1 MCARS
6 SAIRWASASRGRP
19 RGARRA
25 RPRRSRRRRR
35 RAHRG
40 PSHRRGARRSW
51 SAPRRRRRS
60 CSCVPRR
67 RPRAGPPRLR
77 RSWGSYP
84 AQIRRVY
91 PVAGAESHS
100 YACPHMSA
108 EAGQGTNGGTRDG
121 QHVALVHDRLRAAIL
136 LGELP
141 AGQTT
146 SQVTLA
152 RDLEVGRT
160 PLREALRM
168 LQREGLVVS
177 EPNRRVRIAALSS
190 TDAEELYVMRIALE
204 AVAIRITVPTLTST
218 DFAELEGLMAQM
230 DHYMRSDDRMGMRVP
245 HRAFHDR
252 FVRAAGE
259 RVTTTIGQLFDHGER
274 YRLRYGATTPEHL
287 GPAPRRAPRD
297 RGRRRRGRRRPRGPP
312 PRRTLRARRRPS
324 SSPRSTPATTSRACA
339 RRWRR
344 SPRAARRACG
354 SRLSFRPP
362 RRRARRQARDEQGRG
377 VRGVDRRPGRAPRPS
392 RSGAG
397 SPSAG
402 RSA

>member
-1 MCARS
+1 
-6 SAIRWASASRGRP
+6 
-19 RGARRA
+19 
-25 RPRRSRRRRR
+25 
-35 RAHRG
+35 
-40 PSHRRGARRSW
+40 
-51 SAPRRRRRS
+51 
-60 CSCVPRR
+60 
-67 RPRAGPPRLR
+67 
-77 RSWGSYP
+77 
-84 AQIRRVY
+84 
-91 PVAGAESHS
+91 
-100 YACPHMSA
+100 MSA

-230 DHYMRSDDRMGMRVP
+230 DHYMRSEDRGDARPAPRVP
-245 HRAFHDR
+245 RP
-252 FVRAAGE
+252 VRPAAGE

-274 YRLRYGATTPEHL
+274 YRLRYGATTAERWDQ
-287 GPAPRRAPRD
+287 RRAEHRAIVDAAAAGDADLAARHLVAHYAQTASFIFAALDPGHDLARLRTTMADGRPGQRD
-297 RGRRRRGRRRPRGPP
+297 EPADPGLSLGRRPEPEP
-312 PRRTLRARRRPS
+312 
-324 SSPRSTPATTSRACA
+324 
-339 RRWRR
+339 
-344 SPRAARRACG
+344 
-354 SRLSFRPP
+354 
-362 RRRARRQARDEQGRG
+362 RRQARDEHRG
-377 VRGVDRRPGRAPRPS
+377 VRGVDRRRACAPRPS

-397 SPSAG
+397 SPRWAG
-402 RSA
+402 RRRASRSRTRSARRPPGRSSAARRARGCRQAGVVPEPPR